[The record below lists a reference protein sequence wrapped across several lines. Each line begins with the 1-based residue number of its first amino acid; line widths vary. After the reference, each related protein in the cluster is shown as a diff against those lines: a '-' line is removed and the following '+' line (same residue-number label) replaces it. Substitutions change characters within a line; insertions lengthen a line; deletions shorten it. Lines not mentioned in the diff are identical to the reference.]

1 MEQLLIYLLKSAA
14 LLSIFFL
21 AYQLLL
27 RNDTSF
33 LANRRFLFWGI
44 IASLLLPTVEFT
56 RVVVVENTVVP
67 LKFLNAGNLPG
78 LPSTPEQ
85 GTDWWY
91 IAGIVYSIGLSFF
104 LIRFTIHLFSLLKL
118 LQKGNRQREG
128 RYIFIASDK
137 TVSPFSFFHYILF
150 NPTLHS
156 EEELKIIIEHEKAHA
171 SQHHS
176 ADVLLTNLVAPLLWF
191 NPLSWWYR
199 KSLIQNLE
207 YLADKQTVAASVPK
221 KEYQQTLVKISVADF
236 QPPLA
241 NNFYQSLIKKRI
253 IMLNK
258 KPTKNLSYL
267 KIGVAFPLV
276 IAFMLLFNVKTEAQV
291 KSTAGVSNVAP
302 GNPTDSILGKIGE
315 QPLYIIKNK
324 EYTTS
329 DLVGKTIWIKGFI
342 NIWSEEEATEKYG
355 KKAKDGAIFIQE
367 GKIIDDFNAALKKID
382 ERGENAVNHYIS
394 VLEGESPRFI
404 SLEATATEYI
414 IPPASDII
422 ASQNDN
428 KSISSRMFIRDS
440 VKPLFIVD
448 GETITN
454 FEQERMNPDD
464 IEHINVYKGQEAVKR
479 YGEKG
484 ENGVVVITLKAD
496 KSARNAWQEDINSAT
511 ITGSTKDDQHSVEFS
526 GEARVTFDKKGASLY
541 VVDGKIMAED
551 FDPTN
556 LEASSIRSITVLKG
570 DKATEKYGQ
579 KAAQGAI
586 EINLKKKE

>member
-67 LKFLNAGNLPG
+67 LKFLNAGNLPE

-176 ADVLLTNLVAPLLWF
+176 ADVLLTNLVAPVLWF

-355 KKAKDGAIFIQE
+355 RKAKDGAIFIQE

-428 KSISSRMFIRDS
+428 KSISSRIFIRDS

-496 KSARNAWQEDINSAT
+496 KSASNAWQEDINSAT

-556 LEASSIRSITVLKG
+556 LEASSIKSITVLKG